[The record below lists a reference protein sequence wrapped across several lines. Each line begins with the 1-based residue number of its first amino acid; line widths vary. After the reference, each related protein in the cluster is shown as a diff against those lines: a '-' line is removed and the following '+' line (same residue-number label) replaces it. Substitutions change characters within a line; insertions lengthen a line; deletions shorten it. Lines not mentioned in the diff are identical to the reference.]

1 MPPAYSIFIKP
12 RHAAAA
18 GSDRHGGGGCGH
30 LQRQRK
36 SWTDT
41 NVTKGTK
48 CTYTVRGVNANGT
61 LSPGFDRTGVSAV
74 AK

>member
-1 MPPAYSIFIKP
+1 MVICN
-12 RHAAAA
+12 AA
-18 GSDRHGGGGCGH
+18 G
-30 LQRQRK
+30 K

-48 CTYTVRGVNANGT
+48 YNCLARGVNANGT